1 MEKLRTVRG
10 VHDLLPD
17 NLYKHNKVIKA
28 VLNVSSKYCYSE
40 IEIPIFEFSEVFKRP
55 LGKSSDIVTK
65 ENNQPN
71 KSNEANVNNISRNSL
86 CPCGSGKKYKRCC
99 GKLWTLKYK

>member
-17 NLYKHNKVIKA
+17 NLHKHNKVIQA
-28 VLNVSSKYCYSE
+28 GLNVSSKYCYSE

-55 LGKSSDIVTK
+55 LG
-65 ENNQPN
+65 NQ
-71 KSNEANVNNISRNSL
+71 AIL
-86 CPCGSGKKYKRCC
+86 
-99 GKLWTLKYK
+99 